1 VLPGERLGPYE
12 ILAPLGTGGMGS
24 VYSARDTRLGR
35 TVAIKRTQERFSD
48 RFEREARAIS
58 ALNHP
63 NICQLYDV
71 GPDFLV
77 MELVDGARVAPVDS
91 SRKLLDLAVQM
102 ADGLA
107 AAHAAGIVHRDL
119 KPDNILVTRDGR
131 VKILDFGLA
140 TERSALAGGHDAST
154 VAGTEPGVILGTV
167 SYMSPEQ
174 ARGTTSVGPQSD
186 QFSLGL
192 VLYELAAGKRAFRRD
207 SAAETLA
214 AIIRD
219 DPDPLPD
226 TTPAPLRWVIDRL
239 LSKDPADRYDSTRDL
254 YRELRHIRER
264 LSEATSGSLSA
275 APATTRPARRR
286 VSVAMGS
293 VIALIGILLGGA
305 AAALWFTSRPTPTAA
320 IDLSNYTFTPV
331 TLDSTREFAPRWA
344 PDGKS
349 IAYVVGDHSSLNVFT
364 RAIGSFESVQITRV
378 EEGATRP
385 FWSPDGSLIYFLPRG
400 TAPAQATLWAV
411 GSTGGTPEKIFDRVE
426 SAAAHPD
433 GKTILF
439 VRQRKFWVARRGEEP
454 REVAV
459 GAELAAAPGQR
470 TLHAF
475 SPDGKLFSCLVG
487 RDLWIVSYSD
497 GSARRM
503 SVSDVVDA
511 SWMPDSRRLVV
522 GQPRSEFSK
531 VSMIDT
537 VTGHAHTLY
546 TAPANLTGA
555 QVSPDGSSLLLTVQ
569 QNESEILEIG
579 AADGRARTMLAPRG
593 SSNPDWAPSGAR
605 YVFATDRGIEE
616 AAAGERFSRPL
627 IVATP
632 KAALAAPRWAPDG
645 SQFIVGTFTDQGR
658 QQLMIANASGRM
670 LPLDPRASGDSLRGT
685 WTRDGQVIYERTI
698 DGQRTEV
705 ARIRP
710 GSTAAP
716 EVLATY
722 PLGDARRRQPLA
734 LSPDQNWILARS
746 VGANP
751 QVFLVA
757 PDFSRER
764 ALPSQRLNFAAIAF
778 SRDGREVLSI
788 YRNTSGDGAHWQL
801 WAVDVGTGRE
811 RLVTGVDLP
820 DATQQVMGF
829 SLHPDGKRILTAAI
843 SNPADIWMLKGF
855 DKK

>member
-1 VLPGERLGPYE
+1 
-12 ILAPLGTGGMGS
+12 
-24 VYSARDTRLGR
+24 
-35 TVAIKRTQERFSD
+35 
-48 RFEREARAIS
+48 
-58 ALNHP
+58 
-63 NICQLYDV
+63 
-71 GPDFLV
+71 
-77 MELVDGARVAPVDS
+77 
-91 SRKLLDLAVQM
+91 
-102 ADGLA
+102 
-107 AAHAAGIVHRDL
+107 
-119 KPDNILVTRDGR
+119 
-131 VKILDFGLA
+131 
-140 TERSALAGGHDAST
+140 
-154 VAGTEPGVILGTV
+154 
-167 SYMSPEQ
+167 
-174 ARGTTSVGPQSD
+174 
-186 QFSLGL
+186 
-192 VLYELAAGKRAFRRD
+192 
-207 SAAETLA
+207 
-214 AIIRD
+214 
-219 DPDPLPD
+219 
-226 TTPAPLRWVIDRL
+226 
-239 LSKDPADRYDSTRDL
+239 
-254 YRELRHIRER
+254 
-264 LSEATSGSLSA
+264 
-275 APATTRPARRR
+275 
-286 VSVAMGS
+286 
-293 VIALIGILLGGA
+293 
-305 AAALWFTSRPTPTAA
+305 
-320 IDLSNYTFTPV
+320 
-331 TLDSTREFAPRWA
+331 
-344 PDGKS
+344 
-349 IAYVVGDHSSLNVFT
+349 
-364 RAIGSFESVQITRV
+364 
-378 EEGATRP
+378 
-385 FWSPDGSLIYFLPRG
+385 
-400 TAPAQATLWAV
+400 
-411 GSTGGTPEKIFDRVE
+411 
-426 SAAAHPD
+426 
-433 GKTILF
+433 
-439 VRQRKFWVARRGEEP
+439 
-454 REVAV
+454 
-459 GAELAAAPGQR
+459 
-470 TLHAF
+470 
-475 SPDGKLFSCLVG
+475 
-487 RDLWIVSYSD
+487 
-497 GSARRM
+497 
-503 SVSDVVDA
+503 
-511 SWMPDSRRLVV
+511 
-522 GQPRSEFSK
+522 
-531 VSMIDT
+531 MIDT
-537 VTGHAHTLY
+537 VTGHAYTLY